1 MRFAFAIIFPILLAL
16 FVFVDTM
23 AQSANPITNRGYY
36 RTQNSGGVLIHTRGI
51 GMYYRRGW
59 RTSGFSNR
67 IFNAELLTLR
77 HPKEFKLTNPG
88 ANNSRGYF
96 YGKLN
101 SVVLLRGSYGWQ
113 KVMFDKEVKR
123 GVRVSIFTLF
133 GPTIGLAK
141 PVYVDF
147 KPNDTGNSRAQIVRY
162 STSLHNSGDVEG
174 RAAILY
180 KMGTTKIYP
189 GGHAKFALNFEY
201 SADDAFIR
209 ALETGSTLD
218 VFAKRIPI
226 MENTYNDQFYLT
238 LYISFHFGKRYL

>member
-1 MRFAFAIIFPILLAL
+1 MRLTIAFLIPL
-16 FVFVDTM
+16 FFGLFTSGEVQ
-23 AQSANPITNRGYY
+23 AQSANPIANRGYY
-36 RTQNSGGVLIHTRGI
+36 RTQNSGGVFLHTRGM
-51 GMYYRRGW
+51 GAYYRRGW
-59 RTSGFSNR
+59 RTTGFSNR
-67 IFNAELLTLR
+67 IVNVEVLTLR

-88 ANNSRGYF
+88 ASNSRGFF

-101 SVVLLRGSYGWQ
+101 SVVLLRGSFGWQ
-113 KVMFDKEVKR
+113 KVKFDKEIKR
-123 GVRVSIFTLF
+123 GVRVSMFTLF
-133 GPTIGLAK
+133 GPTFGLAK

-147 KPNDTGNSRAQIVRY
+147 KPNDSGNSRAEIVRY
-162 STSLHNSGDVEG
+162 STSLHNSGIVEG

-209 ALETGSTLD
+209 AIETGSTLD

-226 MENTYNDQFYLT
+226 MENTR
-238 LYISFHFGKRYL
+238 K